1 VCDGASTTE
10 QHRNTRRH
18 LQTSH
23 IHPVSDKTA
32 ATFTEPSLYLLL
44 DCAVAAVQAKPT
56 LTGMVVALMPLL
68 RALGLAILRNVI
80 QQRDHTID
88 WRVRPPCCPACK
100 VALTRSRHVRQTR
113 RYTLLGIL
121 VYERRNGL
129 CPECNRSE
137 YPTDWAL
144 GVLDGLHG
152 HSQEFANMVGL
163 LTTLMSN
170 AKAMELFEKCFG
182 FAVSTTLSRAIT
194 IGVGTRM
201 YELEQQRA
209 QYYWELRTA
218 EPEKLEPPPAALRQL
233 KRIKKVYVMMDDS
246 KLGIQEG
253 KRGRGAPKR
262 VRDES
267 NEHKQLRKAMRLEKA
282 KAAKAAK
289 RGKPGPNA
297 PTTVPKD
304 DDDSGFRNVRALL
317 IFSEADLAGIS
328 KGRHE
333 ILRRRVVAHIG
344 TLEEWRKFV
353 HMALAEEGVYTAEE
367 VVVIADGGAGI
378 WEMVEELLPP
388 TRERK
393 VTQVLDFYHA
403 TSHLW
408 TAARA
413 LKGSETAAQKRACI
427 RWVQPLLAAV
437 RAGKVANVIQRLGK
451 LKLKGKAA
459 EEVAKTKKYF
469 ETHRKRMRY
478 AWLRER
484 GTLIGSGAMESVH
497 AWVIQPRCRL
507 PGMRWSVAGANAMLR
522 LRCAWASGRWDEKWD
537 QAARAPLPPINASVE
552 KKAA

>member
-1 VCDGASTTE
+1 MV
-10 QHRNTRRH
+10 QLPHRNQQHTGRH

-23 IHPVSDKTA
+23 IQPANDNTF
-32 ATFTEPSLYLLL
+32 ATPAGTSLHHLL
-44 DCAVAAVQAKPT
+44 DAAVLAAHKQGSLTAMVMT
-56 LTGMVVALMPLL
+56 LLPLL
-68 RALGLAILRNVI
+68 RCMGLAIVRDII
-80 QQRDHTID
+80 QQRDRTLD
-88 WRVRPPCCPACK
+88 WRVRPPCCPVCK

-113 RYTLLGIL
+113 RYTLLGML

-129 CPECNRSE
+129 CPKCNRSE

-152 HSQEFANMVGL
+152 HSQEFASMVGL

-170 AKAMELFEKCFG
+170 AKAMDLFEKCFG

-201 YELEQQRA
+201 YALEQQRA

-218 EPEKLEPPPAALRQL
+218 DPEKLEPPPAALRKL
-233 KRIKKVYVMMDDS
+233 ERTKKAYVMMDDS

-267 NEHKQLRKAMRLEKA
+267 NEHKQLRKTLRSEKA

-289 RGKPGPNA
+289 RGKAGPNS
-297 PTTVPKD
+297 PTTVPKG

-427 RWVQPLLAAV
+427 RWVKPLLAAI
-437 RAGKVANVIQRLGK
+437 RAGKVANVVQRLGK

-459 EEVAKTKKYF
+459 EEVARTKKYF

-478 AWLRER
+478 DWLRSR

-537 QAARAPLPPINASVE
+537 QAARAPPAPMTASTE